1 MEEFDIEGFSER
13 LKEIAIVQFG
23 SIKNLSEKSGV
34 ANISMYTQKNAREP
48 RASVL
53 AKLANVGVD
62 VNYLL
67 TGNAS
72 QINSNTNEIHKLK
85 AEIYDLR
92 EMVNDLRN
100 KNKSIDK

>member
-1 MEEFDIEGFSER
+1 MEEFDKEGFSER
-13 LKEIAIVQFG
+13 LKEVAIVQFG

-48 RASVL
+48 RASTL
-53 AKLANVGVD
+53 AKLAEVGVD

-67 TGNAS
+67 TGISA
-72 QINSNTNEIHKLK
+72 QVKTNTSEIQKLK

-92 EMVNDLRN
+92 VIVSELSEKRE
-100 KNKSIDK
+100 